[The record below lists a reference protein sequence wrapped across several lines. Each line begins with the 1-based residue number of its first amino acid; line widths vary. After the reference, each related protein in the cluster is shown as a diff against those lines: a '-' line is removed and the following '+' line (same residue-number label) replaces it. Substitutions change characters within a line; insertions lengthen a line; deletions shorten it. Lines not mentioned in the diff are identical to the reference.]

1 MLKGLW
7 LSGGG
12 GTGGGVK
19 RWRIPSFELNINL
32 CCCCFQRNWKTRRN
46 VCTHRRK
53 CKLWAHSSASQICGS
68 VYCEWNLIHLFV
80 FQNSDTQK
88 KEEYWPFDFLS
99 TALSLLL
106 CGMEP
111 PCQRYSI
118 NLKAATAF
126 PKIHPDP
133 ITAQKQSTE
142 GTVGNWREM
151 QRWQCV
157 CNSNVVGR
165 GLRSVRRAV
174 SLGEAY
180 PWLGYILPCWLKRHE
195 AAGGNH
201 GSRDFCQRDS
211 PVIAEQLSC
220 NLKHI

>member
-1 MLKGLW
+1 MDNKPATGWRNHNNVCLDIGNKSAVCWRVFDCLGEV
-7 LSGGG
+7 GR
-12 GTGGGVK
+12 GGGVK

-111 PCQRYSI
+111 LCQRYSI

-126 PKIHPDP
+126 PKI
-133 ITAQKQSTE
+133 QKSIVIQSLHR
-142 GTVGNWREM
+142 NSRRRE
-151 QRWQCV
+151 RWETGEKCKDDSVCV
-157 CNSNVVGR
+157 IVT
-165 GLRSVRRAV
+165 
-174 SLGEAY
+174 
-180 PWLGYILPCWLKRHE
+180 
-195 AAGGNH
+195 
-201 GSRDFCQRDS
+201 
-211 PVIAEQLSC
+211 
-220 NLKHI
+220 

>member
-1 MLKGLW
+1 MWICLLW
-7 LSGGG
+7 M
-12 GTGGGVK
+12 K
-19 RWRIPSFELNINL
+19 FNSFV
-32 CCCCFQRNWKTRRN
+32 CFSKFRHT
-46 VCTHRRK
+46 
-53 CKLWAHSSASQICGS
+53 
-68 VYCEWNLIHLFV
+68 
-80 FQNSDTQK
+80 K

-126 PKIHPDP
+126 PKI
-133 ITAQKQSTE
+133 QKSIVIQSLHR
-142 GTVGNWREM
+142 NSRRRE
-151 QRWQCV
+151 RWETGEKCKDDSV

>member
-1 MLKGLW
+1 MQTMSSFFSLTNMWICLLW
-7 LSGGG
+7 MKFNSFVCFSKFRHTKKKKSIGHLTFFLQLSLC
-12 GTGGGVK
+12 
-19 RWRIPSFELNINL
+19 SF
-32 CCCCFQRNWKTRRN
+32 
-46 VCTHRRK
+46 V
-53 CKLWAHSSASQICGS
+53 
-68 VYCEWNLIHLFV
+68 EWNLRVNVTPSILRQRLH
-80 FQNSDTQK
+80 FQKSILIQSLHRNS
-88 KEEYWPFDFLS
+88 
-99 TALSLLL
+99 
-106 CGMEP
+106 
-111 PCQRYSI
+111 RR
-118 NLKAATAF
+118 
-126 PKIHPDP
+126 
-133 ITAQKQSTE
+133 
-142 GTVGNWREM
+142 RE
-151 QRWQCV
+151 RWETGEKCKDDSV